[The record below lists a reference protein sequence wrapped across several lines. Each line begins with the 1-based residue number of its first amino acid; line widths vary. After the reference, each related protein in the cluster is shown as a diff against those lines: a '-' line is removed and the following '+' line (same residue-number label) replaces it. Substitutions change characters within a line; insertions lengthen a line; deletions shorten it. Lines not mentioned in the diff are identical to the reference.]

1 VPPPPASPAEQLDF
15 IKRQA
20 NSDTEFSDRDHD
32 LLSRLPGNPE
42 AGSFAEAALFLGVV
56 GAATQ
61 PQGILAPSFEEADI
75 TDVASSGPKHS
86 AGNGAAMEKMARE
99 RGLNLIDAL
108 SENIWL
114 KSAAVARRVYQATKV
129 TSDAEDFKRDL
140 IATISREAAK
150 WNNLVNDIGGISE
163 PTPGVISTAPGIAT
177 QDNLAPLPQDL
188 PPPNPADLRGGDA
201 VLAEAQSLADRG
213 NFQAA
218 IKKAATVSPT
228 SPMHANAQEKIR
240 DFSNLAVQDLRRKAA
255 QSFQSAM
262 PITDVNIRAQYLEQA
277 KQYLEQAIKEYPQ
290 ATQLPTV
297 RDNLRVISRDLDK
310 LQAEKG

>member
-1 VPPPPASPAEQLDF
+1 
-15 IKRQA
+15 
-20 NSDTEFSDRDHD
+20 
-32 LLSRLPGNPE
+32 
-42 AGSFAEAALFLGVV
+42 
-56 GAATQ
+56 
-61 PQGILAPSFEEADI
+61 
-75 TDVASSGPKHS
+75 
-86 AGNGAAMEKMARE
+86 
-99 RGLNLIDAL
+99 
-108 SENIWL
+108 
-114 KSAAVARRVYQATKV
+114 
-129 TSDAEDFKRDL
+129 
-140 IATISREAAK
+140 
-150 WNNLVNDIGGISE
+150 
-163 PTPGVISTAPGIAT
+163 
-177 QDNLAPLPQDL
+177 LPQDL